1 MCRMMPD
8 SFLKTDKMEAN
19 DEKKLKDLYDSFR
32 GPPEQSR

>member
-8 SFLKTDKMEAN
+8 SFLKTDEWRQMMK
-19 DEKKLKDLYDSFR
+19 KKLKDLYDSFR